1 MARTPP
7 QLFPRARP
15 PVAAK
20 VPEITVLFWVVKV
33 LTTGMGEAASDFL
46 GTTNLVLGGVV
57 GVGGFA
63 LALRWQLRSTR
74 YHAVRYWSAV
84 AMIAVFGTIVAD
96 VLHVVTGL
104 SYYVTSAFYGVVVIV
119 LFAWWRRSEGTLDI
133 HSITTA
139 RRERFYWATV
149 VATFALGTAVG
160 DLTGLTMH
168 LGFLPSG
175 LLFAAAIA
183 VPLVAWRLGA
193 NPVATFWVAYVLT
206 RPLGASFA
214 DWLAKEPS
222 VGGGVGFGD
231 GPVTLVALVVI
242 LALVAYLAVRR
253 GDVQGQVEG
262 VPFGAAGVDLPV
274 RRAAP
279 SPSSARF
286 ATESRPGDGEADRG

>member
-1 MARTPP
+1 MARTPSKSV
-7 QLFPRARP
+7 PRARP

-46 GTTNLVLGGVV
+46 GTTNLILGGVV

-63 LALRWQLRSTR
+63 LALWWQLRAPR
-74 YHAVRYWSAV
+74 YQAVRYWFAV

-149 VATFALGTAVG
+149 IATFALGTAVG

-175 LLFAAAIA
+175 LLFAVAIA
-183 VPLVAWRLGA
+183 VPLLAWRLGA
-193 NPVATFWVAYVLT
+193 IPVVTFWVAYVLT

-222 VGGGVGFGD
+222 VGGGVGYGD

-242 LALVAYLAVRR
+242 VALVAHLAVKRS
-253 GDVQGQVEG
+253 DVQERTGG
-262 VPFGAAGVDLPV
+262 VPGAAADVPV
-274 RRAAP
+274 RRAA
-279 SPSSARF
+279 SSSRVA
-286 ATESRPGDGEADRG
+286 AESRPGDVGGDRS

>member
-1 MARTPP
+1 MARTP
-7 QLFPRARP
+7 LIRLPRARL

-20 VPEITVLFWVVKV
+20 VPEITVLFWIVKV

-57 GVGGFA
+57 GVVGFA
-63 LALRWQLRSTR
+63 LALWWQLRSPR
-74 YHAVRYWSAV
+74 YQAVRYWLAV

-96 VLHVVTGL
+96 VLHVATGL
-104 SYYVTSAFYGVVVIV
+104 SYYVTSAFYGLVVIV

-149 VATFALGTAVG
+149 IATFALGTAVG

-175 LLFAAAIA
+175 LLFAVAIA
-183 VPLVAWRLGA
+183 VPLVVWRFGG

-231 GPVTLVALVVI
+231 GPVTAVALVVI
-242 LALVAYLAVRR
+242 AALVAYLAVKRN
-253 GDVQGQVEG
+253 DVQAGTGVRPAGAPVAG
-262 VPFGAAGVDLPV
+262 VPARRTAPQRPGSPVAAE
-274 RRAAP
+274 AP
-279 SPSSARF
+279 
-286 ATESRPGDGEADRG
+286 PGDGGADRS

>member
-1 MARTPP
+1 MARTP
-7 QLFPRARP
+7 LKSVPRARP

-33 LTTGMGEAASDFL
+33 LTTGTGEAASDFL
-46 GTTNLVLGGVV
+46 GTTNLILGGVV

-63 LALRWQLRSTR
+63 LALWWQLRATR
-74 YHAVRYWSAV
+74 YQALRYWFAV

-104 SYYVTSAFYGVVVIV
+104 SYYVTSAFYGVVVIL

-149 VATFALGTAVG
+149 IATFALGTAVG

-175 LLFAAAIA
+175 LLFAVAIA

-222 VGGGVGFGD
+222 VGGGD

-242 LALVAYLAVRR
+242 VALVAYLAVKR
-253 GDVQGQVEG
+253 GDVQEQTGG
-262 VPFGAAGVDLPV
+262 VPEAAADMPL

-279 SPSSARF
+279 SSSPRVAS
-286 ATESRPGDGEADRG
+286 ESLPGDAGGDRS

>member
-1 MARTPP
+1 MARTP
-7 QLFPRARP
+7 LKLLPRARP

-63 LALRWQLRSTR
+63 LALWWQLRATR
-74 YHAVRYWSAV
+74 YQPLRYWFAV

-175 LLFAAAIA
+175 LLFAVAIA

-242 LALVAYLAVRR
+242 VALVAHLAVKR
-253 GDVQGQVEG
+253 GDVQEQTGG
-262 VPFGAAGVDLPV
+262 VPEAAADLPV

-279 SPSSARF
+279 SSPRLASEFRS
-286 ATESRPGDGEADRG
+286 GDTGGDRS

>member
-1 MARTPP
+1 MTST
-7 QLFPRARP
+7 PRAHH

-57 GVGGFA
+57 GVGGFV
-63 LALRWQLRSTR
+63 LALRLQLRSPR
-74 YHAVRYWSAV
+74 YHAPTYWFAV
-84 AMIAVFGTIVAD
+84 AMIAVFGTILAD
-96 VLHVVTGL
+96 VAHVVTGL
-104 SYYVTSAFYGVVVIV
+104 SYYVTSAGCALLVLA
-119 LFAWWRRSEGTLDI
+119 LFAWWRRSEGTLDV

-149 VATFALGTAVG
+149 IATFALGTAVG

-175 LLFAAAIA
+175 LLFTVAIA
-183 VPLVAWRLGA
+183 LPLLAWRLGA

-214 DWLAKEPS
+214 DWLAKEPA
-222 VGGGVGFGD
+222 VGDGVGLGD
-231 GPVTLVALVVI
+231 GPVAAVALLVIVALVAH
-242 LALVAYLAVRR
+242 LARKR
-253 GDVQGQVEG
+253 
-262 VPFGAAGVDLPV
+262 PAG
-274 RRAAP
+274 RRAPAAAP
-279 SPSSARF
+279 LPH
-286 ATESRPGDGEADRG
+286 GDAVVDAG